1 VNRVRKRTEETG
13 DGKGPNDFAPPLT
26 RRAARGLPRLGVHAP
41 SRPEVFRATS
51 AILPIQPGSIASA
64 RAPDPGPSRRC
75 LRARA
80 GLRIGLDRAQRRFD
94 RPSCARGLRRDAVRR
109 ADVVCRSPI
118 RESERVGLSGA
129 EPRQYCPAVSAILH
143 WSAEDSP
150 TPSSAS
156 GPARGSHLL
165 NERPPPWLAA
175 SAVSSATDSSCAAS
189 TPECRRASSTRSRH
203 SARRQGTPRDG

>member
-1 VNRVRKRTEETG
+1 MTS
-13 DGKGPNDFAPPLT
+13 PHLS
-26 RRAARGLPRLGVHAP
+26 RAEPARGLPRLDVHAP
-41 SRPEVFRATS
+41 RRPEVFRATS

-80 GLRIGLDRAQRRFD
+80 GLRIGLDGAQRRFD
-94 RPSCARGLRRDAVRR
+94 RPSFARGLRRDAVRC
-109 ADVVCRSPI
+109 ADVVCRSAI

-150 TPSSAS
+150 TPSSE
-156 GPARGSHLL
+156 PACG
-165 NERPPPWLAA
+165 
-175 SAVSSATDSSCAAS
+175 SSATDSSCAPS
-189 TPECRRASSTRSRH
+189 TPKCRRASIGSGRRAHGVRCAPRQGTRP
-203 SARRQGTPRDG
+203 QGTPRDG